1 NLTSSKNFLHF
12 NIQQDKQKI
21 FRSYRFIRKYNQ
33 HIWMPYYIEFST
45 PTANYTTYINWNNDS
60 NVSFNLLNNNQLN
73 TNGSALDPY
82 CSLNKLSSNVT
93 DI

>member
-1 NLTSSKNFLHF
+1 IRLLSDDPSLVYNLTSSKNFLHF

-45 PTANYTTYINWNNDS
+45 PTANYTTYIKDVLIIN
-60 NVSFNLLNNNQLN
+60 
-73 TNGSALDPY
+73 
-82 CSLNKLSSNVT
+82 
-93 DI
+93 I